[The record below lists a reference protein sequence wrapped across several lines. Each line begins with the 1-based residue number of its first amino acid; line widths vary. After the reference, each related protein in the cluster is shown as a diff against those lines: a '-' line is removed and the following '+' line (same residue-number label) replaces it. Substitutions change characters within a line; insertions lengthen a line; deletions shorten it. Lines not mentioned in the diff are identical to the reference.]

1 LIKLLSFIAA
11 VFFISSAVSVGGF
24 SHLNLESFGQSNVTS
39 ENKGESV
46 NSSSNSDM
54 ATINVTKTVH
64 CDSSL
69 GIPSDDAICQ
79 FVLANVE
86 SDQFSIEVTGNI
98 SDSTSFQGSSN
109 GTIISV
115 SPGNYTVTED
125 TFDTMDLENQLGE
138 NAIVSMLTETNGD
151 CTGQF
156 NQVDSFQEATGIV
169 EAAENHSCEIIN
181 TISVSQGSTPE
192 EP

>member
-1 LIKLLSFIAA
+1 
-11 VFFISSAVSVGGF
+11 
-24 SHLNLESFGQSNVTS
+24 
-39 ENKGESV
+39 
-46 NSSSNSDM
+46 M
-54 ATINVTKTVH
+54 
-64 CDSSL
+64 